1 MEQPYAQVLM
11 LRSRTTSLSKPER
24 HISLGLFRYSVIHR
38 VVRALQGSLWDIFK
52 WVTTAAWEI
61 NTTWVEAYVV
71 TSASTLPSYDK
82 WINKTSH
89 NISRTF
95 LNTRAAAQSDVIHSF
110 IHSFPH
116 MNTPWWAA
124 LSFYS
129 SLDGDLVC
137 IPASHCRRKTC
148 WMSERCCICCFQPRS
163 RTEEAASLPPSPFF
177 QREPAPNSTIWM
189 WAKWSS
195 ALNPPHCCVG
205 TNLRSGAGGR
215 RRRGQRR
222 ARAPRSARPLRAR
235 ALRW

>member
-1 MEQPYAQVLM
+1 
-11 LRSRTTSLSKPER
+11 
-24 HISLGLFRYSVIHR
+24 
-38 VVRALQGSLWDIFK
+38 
-52 WVTTAAWEI
+52 
-61 NTTWVEAYVV
+61 
-71 TSASTLPSYDK
+71 
-82 WINKTSH
+82 
-89 NISRTF
+89 
-95 LNTRAAAQSDVIHSF
+95 
-110 IHSFPH
+110 

-124 LSFYS
+124 LSSYS
-129 SLDGDLVC
+129 SSDVDLVC

-205 TNLRSGAGGR
+205 TNLRFRAGGR

-222 ARAPRSARPLRAR
+222 ARASRSARPLRAR
-235 ALRW
+235 ALRWQRCDVMFRARDARQMLVRSRAPTGSGTDAASRERQLMEQLTRWRHVASLWKCVNLLAIIRHDPTQLGQNYPVEYIFNVNYYVLFNFVHFKKCFVFCFTSNM